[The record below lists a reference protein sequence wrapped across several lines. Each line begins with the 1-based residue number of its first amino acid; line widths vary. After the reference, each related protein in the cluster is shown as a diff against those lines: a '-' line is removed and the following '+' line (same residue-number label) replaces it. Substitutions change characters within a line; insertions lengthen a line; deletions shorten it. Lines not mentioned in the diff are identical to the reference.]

1 MKHYSVLQDQVLEKL
16 DIKENG
22 IYVDATLGLGGHS
35 ELIAQKLNNTGKL
48 IVFDQDEQAME
59 FAKKRLEKFNN
70 IIYIN
75 DNFRNLKLNLNK
87 FDIQKIDG
95 ILYDLGTSYY
105 QLTNEDR
112 GFTYHGEDVKLDMR
126 MSRNNELSAIKV
138 LNEYEVERLAKI
150 FRDYGDEK
158 KAFQIARKIEEYRR
172 NQKIETNDQL
182 NSIIK
187 SIKGFDQNKHPSKNI
202 YQALRIEVNDEIG
215 SIIKSLSQAKDLIKK
230 EGRILVITFHSL
242 EDRVVKN
249 MFWELKNIEQQT
261 EFEVIKF
268 FKTLK
273 VIYPTKEEVEENKAS
288 RSAKLRVL
296 VKKNE

>member
-1 MKHYSVLQDQVLEKL
+1 MKHYSVLQEQVLEKL

-35 ELIAQKLNNTGKL
+35 ELIAEKLNNTGKL
-48 IVFDQDEQAME
+48 IVFDQDAQAME
-59 FAKKRLEKFNN
+59 FAKKRLERFSN
-70 IIYIN
+70 IIYVS

-87 FDIQKIDG
+87 FNIQKVDG

-105 QLTNEDR
+105 QLTDQDR

-126 MSRNNELSAIKV
+126 MNKNNELSAVKI
-138 LNEYEVERLAKI
+138 LNEYEVEKLTKI
-150 FRDYGDEK
+150 FKDYGDEK
-158 KAFQIARKIEEYRR
+158 KAFSLAKKIVEYREIQR
-172 NQKIETNDQL
+172 IETNNQL

-215 SIIKSLSQAKDLIKK
+215 SIIKSLSQAKDLIKV
-230 EGRILVITFHSL
+230 EGKILVITFHSL

-261 EFEVIKF
+261 EFEVKKF

-273 VIYPTKEEVEENKAS
+273 VVYPTKEEIEENKAS